1 MHRTPLPR
9 IIFLVLICTFFLPA
23 AFGQAKPAEELVVTK
38 CWSYP
43 LTESPGVAMASDGSN
58 VFVSLSGA
66 KIEALSLD
74 GRKIWASELGGE
86 IASNLL
92 PLEVGVF
99 VVTATGAA
107 DGGKSGGGVLRALS
121 TETGITTWTLKL
133 PGAERHFLSGFN
145 GSVIV
150 VSKSGVIQSV
160 DAKTGLVKWKREI
173 AEGFVASPVFNG
185 GKVLVAASGKQIF
198 GISSATGEIDSL
210 RKLPFSVTALGETA
224 AGELLGGDERG
235 NVTSF
240 ANGHDKVSWKFK
252 TGGEISGVYGVGDGL
267 LVTSHDN
274 FVYFMTGRNGD
285 VVWKKRLAGRVSH
298 IASVFN
304 KYAVITSFEE
314 HLVLLMELSSGK
326 VAGQIVFGPDEYLV
340 ADPVNWSTEG
350 SSVSGA
356 GRPVQGPILILTNQ
370 ASYAFSV
377 SGACR

>member
-1 MHRTPLPR
+1 MHRTPLPK
-9 IIFLVLICTFFLPA
+9 ITILVLIYTFLLSVA
-23 AFGQAKPAEELVVTK
+23 AFGQAKPTEELVVTK

-43 LTESPGVAMASDGSN
+43 LTESGGVGMASDGSQ
-58 VFVSLSGA
+58 VFLGLSGA

-86 IASNLL
+86 IGSNIL
-92 PLEVGVF
+92 PLESGVF

-107 DGGKSGGGVLRALS
+107 EGGKAGDGVLRALS
-121 TETGITTWTLKL
+121 RETGITNWTVKL

-150 VSKSGVIQSV
+150 VSKKGIIQSI
-160 DAKTGLVKWKREI
+160 DAQTGLVKWKREI
-173 AEGFVASPVFNG
+173 ADGFVASPVFNG
-185 GKVLVAASGKQIF
+185 GKVLVAASGKQVF
-198 GISSATGEIDSL
+198 GVSLATGEIDSL
-210 RKLPFSVTALGETA
+210 RKPPFTVTALGETA
-224 AGELLGGDERG
+224 SGELVGGDDRG

-240 ANGHDKVSWKFK
+240 VNGTDKVSWKFK
-252 TGGEISGVYGVGDGL
+252 TGGEISGVYGLGDNL

-304 KYAVITSFEE
+304 KFAVITSFEE
-314 HLVLLMELSSGK
+314 HGAVLLDISNGK
-326 VAGQIVFGPDEYLV
+326 VAGQIVLGGEEYLV
-340 ADPVNWSTEG
+340 SDPVS
-350 SSVSGA
+350 A
-356 GRPVQGPILILTNQ
+356 ADLILVLTNQ